1 MRKVTQEQIA
11 LKREEIINA
20 CEQLYQTMS
29 FREITLKEI
38 GNITS
43 FSRPTIYNY
52 FETKEEI
59 FLGLF
64 QREYDRWNED
74 LTAILNGNDQLTKK
88 ELADHIANSLAG
100 REQLLKL
107 LSMNNYDMEAN
118 SRQEL
123 LNTFKQSYGRSM
135 HLLCMLLEK
144 FCPDMSVTDI
154 QNFIYTFYPFMFG
167 IYPYTTVTEKQRVAM
182 KEAGINYVY
191 QSVYELTYSCLIRL
205 MGEVL

>member
-1 MRKVTQEQIA
+1 MIKGTPELIA
-11 LKREEIINA
+11 QRREEIINA
-20 CEQLYQTMS
+20 CEQLYQSMS
-29 FREITLKEI
+29 FKEITLKEI

-59 FLGLF
+59 FLALF

-88 ELADHIANSLAG
+88 ELAEHIAKSLAG

-135 HLLCMLLEK
+135 HLMCMLLEK
-144 FCPDMSVTDI
+144 FCPDMGVTDI

-167 IYPYTTVTEKQRVAM
+167 IYPYTAVTEKQRVAM

-205 MGEVL
+205 LSE

>member
-1 MRKVTQEQIA
+1 MRRATPEQIA
-11 LKREEIINA
+11 QRREEIINA

-64 QREYDRWNED
+64 QREYDRWNEE
-74 LTAILNGNDQLTKK
+74 LTAVLNGNEQLTKK
-88 ELADHIANSLAG
+88 ELADRIASSLAG

-135 HLLCMLLEK
+135 HLMCMLLEK
-144 FCPDMSVTDI
+144 FCPDMSIQDI

-167 IYPYTTVTEKQRVAM
+167 IYPYTAVTDKQRVAM

-191 QSVYELTYSCLIRL
+191 QTVYELTYSCLIRL
-205 MGEVL
+205 LGE

>member
-1 MRKVTQEQIA
+1 MRKVTQEQITQ
-11 LKREEIINA
+11 KREEIINA
-20 CEQLYQTMS
+20 CEKLYQTMS

-59 FLGLF
+59 FLALF

-74 LTAILNGNDQLTKK
+74 LTAILNSNEQMTKA
-88 ELADHIANSLAG
+88 ELSDKIASSLSG

-123 LNTFKQSYGRSM
+123 LTAFKQSYGRSM
-135 HLLCMLLEK
+135 QLMCMLLGK

-167 IYPYTTVTEKQRVAM
+167 IYPYTSVTEKQKTAM
-182 KEAGINYVY
+182 MDAGINYIY
-191 QSVYELTYSCLIRL
+191 QTVYELTYSCLIRL
-205 MGEVL
+205 LGK

>member
-1 MRKVTQEQIA
+1 MRKVTQEQITQ
-11 LKREEIINA
+11 KREEIINA
-20 CEQLYQTMS
+20 CEKLYQTMS

-59 FLGLF
+59 FLALF

-74 LTAILNGNDQLTKK
+74 LTTILNSNEQMTKA
-88 ELADHIANSLAG
+88 ELSDKIASSLSG

-123 LNTFKQSYGRSM
+123 LTAFKQSYGRSM
-135 HLLCMLLEK
+135 QLMCMLLEK
-144 FCPDMSVTDI
+144 FCPDMSETDI

-167 IYPYTTVTEKQRVAM
+167 IYPYTSVTEKQKTAM
-182 KEAGINYVY
+182 MDAGINYVY
-191 QSVYELTYSCLIRL
+191 QTVYELTYSCLIRL
-205 MGEVL
+205 LGK

>member
-1 MRKVTQEQIA
+1 MRKVTSEQIA
-11 LKREEIINA
+11 QKREEIINA

-38 GNITS
+38 GSITS

-74 LTAILNGNDQLTKK
+74 LTAILNGNEQLTGK
-88 ELADHIANSLAG
+88 ELADRIANSLAG

-123 LNTFKQSYGRSM
+123 LNTFKQSYGGSM
-135 HLLCMLLEK
+135 QRMRMLLEK
-144 FCPDMSVTDI
+144 FCPDMSASDVR
-154 QNFIYTFYPFMFG
+154 NFIYTFFPFMFG
-167 IYPYTTVTEKQRVAM
+167 IYPYTAVTEKQKTAM
-182 KEAGINYVY
+182 KEAGIDYVY
-191 QSVYELTYSCLIRL
+191 QTVYELTYGCLIRL
-205 MGEVL
+205 LGE

>member
-1 MRKVTQEQIA
+1 MRKVTSEQITQ
-11 LKREEIINA
+11 KREEIINA
-20 CEQLYQTMS
+20 CEKLYQTMS

-64 QREYDRWNED
+64 QREYDRWNEE
-74 LTAILNGNDQLTKK
+74 LNAIRNGNERLTKK
-88 ELADHIANSLAG
+88 ELADRIANSLAG

-107 LSMNNYDMEAN
+107 LSMNNYDIEAN

-123 LNTFKQSYGRSM
+123 LTAFKQSYGQSM
-135 HLLCMLLEK
+135 HLMRILLEK

-154 QNFIYTFYPFMFG
+154 QNFIYTFFPFMFG
-167 IYPYTTVTEKQRVAM
+167 IYPYTTVTEKQKTAM

-191 QSVYELTYSCLIRL
+191 QTVYELTYSCLIRL
-205 MGEVL
+205 LGR

>member
-1 MRKVTQEQIA
+1 MIKGTPELIA
-11 LKREEIINA
+11 GRREEIINA
-20 CEQLYQTMS
+20 CEQLYQTKS

-38 GNITS
+38 GNLTS

-59 FLGLF
+59 FLALF

-74 LTAILNGNDQLTKK
+74 LTDILNGNEQMSKAELSEKIASSLT
-88 ELADHIANSLAG
+88 G
-100 REQLLKL
+100 REQLLQL

-123 LNTFKQSYGRSM
+123 LTAFKQSYGRSM
-135 HLLCMLLEK
+135 QLMCMLLEK
-144 FCPDMSVTDI
+144 FCPDMSVEDI

-167 IYPYTTVTEKQRVAM
+167 IYPYTTVTDKQKTAM

-191 QSVYELTYSCLIRL
+191 QTVYELTYNCLIRL
-205 MGEVL
+205 LGE